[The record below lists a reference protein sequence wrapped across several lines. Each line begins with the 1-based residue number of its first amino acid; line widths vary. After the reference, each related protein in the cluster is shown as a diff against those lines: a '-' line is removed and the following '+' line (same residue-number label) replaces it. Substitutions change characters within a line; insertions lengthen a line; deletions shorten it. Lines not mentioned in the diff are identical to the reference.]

1 MIFFLC
7 PMSLSSLAPTSLKLH
22 QVDSKAGRLMGGKRG
37 KMEDMNAILSRF
49 HFKKCMGFAETV
61 ILGRCVLSICSAY
74 IYILSSLLMSFAA
87 CQMILCERSKFIQ
100 LERSTSCQIKSPPWS
115 VNKTISKRTK
125 PSTVGRGW
133 KSTFQQSLPGPNKVE
148 SSIFAM
154 PLEQKAAKSLNLAG
168 AGNCC

>member
-1 MIFFLC
+1 MQYLVGSIKKNVWVLQKQWFL
-7 PMSLSSLAPTSLKLH
+7 
-22 QVDSKAGRLMGGKRG
+22 
-37 KMEDMNAILSRF
+37 EDVFYPYVVHI
-49 HFKKCMGFAETV
+49 
-61 ILGRCVLSICSAY
+61 SIY

-87 CQMILCERSKFIQ
+87 CQMILCERSKCFFFRVFSLTMFIQ
-100 LERSTSCQIKSPPWS
+100 HNPLEFWKSLERSTSCQIKSPPWS